1 VEGDKG
7 QQSYTVDNCSKL
19 VQHEEESEISSFGEE
34 VQQKKKLAQT
44 QCSYRKT
51 TTTTTTTF

>member
-51 TTTTTTTF
+51 TTTTTTF